1 MVYFILKR
9 LFQSIFVMLA
19 VAFLSFSLFRFV
31 GDPVSQMTGVE
42 TTVEDR
48 ERLREELGLNDPFLF
63 QFARFT
69 GDLLQGDFGYSYR
82 TRQPVA
88 EMIADRIP
96 ATLELGT
103 VALIISLLVGIP
115 AGVYTALN
123 PRGFVTQSI
132 LLTTLVGVSI
142 PTFVIGIML
151 IFLFG
156 VQLGWLPTFGRGGT
170 VQIGGWTSSLF
181 TVEGWRALILPAFT
195 LGVYQLTLTMRLVR
209 AEMMEVMRSD
219 YIRFA
224 TARGIPWRRL
234 HFRHALANTM
244 VPVITIIGLQFGGVI
259 AFSIV
264 TESVFQ
270 WPGMGLLFLESIRFV
285 DIPVMGV
292 YLVVIAFFF
301 VLVNLAVDLLYIA
314 IDPRLRVKEAA

>member
-1 MVYFILKR
+1 MAYFILKR
-9 LFQSIFVMLA
+9 LVQSVFVMLA
-19 VAFLSFSLFRFV
+19 VAFLAFSLFRFV
-31 GDPVSQMTGVE
+31 GDPISQMTGVE
-42 TTVEDR
+42 TSVQDQD
-48 ERLREELGLNDPFLF
+48 RLREELGLNDPFVV
-63 QFARFT
+63 QFYRFT
-69 GDLLQGDFGYSYR
+69 TDMLRGDFGFSYR
-82 TRQPVA
+82 TRQPVGD
-88 EMIADRIP
+88 MIASRIP
-96 ATLELGT
+96 ATLELGI
-103 VALIISLLVGIP
+103 VALLISLIVGIP
-115 AGVYTALN
+115 SGVYTALR
-123 PRGFVTQSI
+123 PRGIATQAI
-132 LLTTLVGVSI
+132 LMTTLVGVSI
-142 PTFVIGIML
+142 PTFVIGIAL

-170 VQIGGWTSSLF
+170 VDLGGWTTSFL
-181 TVEGWRALILPAFT
+181 TVDGWRALILPAIT

-224 TARGIPWRRL
+224 TARGIPYRSL
-234 HFRHALANTM
+234 HYRHALANTM

-301 VLVNLAVDLLYIA
+301 VLVNMAVDLLYLA